1 LVKHLPKAIKNEL
14 STNKELS
21 IKREFIDEDG
31 NTINLQEL
39 KQGQNIFSKITLVN
53 YGKIEHVVINQRI
66 PACLTIVNNNI
77 SGQQPRFKNENITFE
92 NHEIRDDRI
101 LDFVNLPKKE
111 EWNRGL
117 QKNIIKENR
126 GVLYAPLIVTTVGEC
141 QLPAVITEAMYDTR
155 INDYAKSTQ
164 SIRVIDSALK
174 TPHITSKKSTLNQ
187 KAKALVKELYTKEMN
202 SKNPLEFANFFEFP
216 LAIYFR
222 NKDFT
227 KEKLLQDK
235 RNYFKT
241 WTKRIYTNM
250 KTSVEEENPTKNEV
264 KVKIRFDYQLN
275 NGEKVLKGTSRHL
288 LTVVE
293 KSGKL
298 KVTAVEI
305 WKEKR

>member
-1 LVKHLPKAIKNEL
+1 
-14 STNKELS
+14 
-21 IKREFIDEDG
+21 
-31 NTINLQEL
+31 
-39 KQGQNIFSKITLVN
+39 
-53 YGKIEHVVINQRI
+53 VVINQHI

-77 SGQQPRFKNENITFE
+77 SGQKPRFKNENITFE

-164 SIRVIDSALK
+164 SIRVID
-174 TPHITSKKSTLNQ
+174 PHAAPLYPNNLPAPFVNTGIVSPQKSTLSQ
-187 KAKALVKELYTKEMN
+187 KAQELVKEIYTKEMN
-202 SKNPLEFANFFEFP
+202 SNNPLEFANFFEFP

-222 NKDFT
+222 SKDFT
-227 KEKLLQDK
+227 KEKLIKDK
-235 RNYFKT
+235 RDYFKT
-241 WTKRIYTNM
+241 WKKRIYTKM

-275 NGEKVLKGTSRHL
+275 NGKKVLKGTSKHL